1 MGISDNSVVLSG
13 PVLCRIPGAQLMW
26 HKGGGYIVK
35 HPVQRW
41 AKIIYGMRGR
51 LNVLHLSLI
60 PTTAILISGFLTISF
75 MDVPEL

>member
-13 PVLCRIPGAQLMW
+13 RMLCRIPGAQLMW
-26 HKGGGYIVK
+26 NKGGGYTVK
-35 HPVQRW
+35 HLVQRW

-51 LNVLHLSLI
+51 LNVLRLSLI
-60 PTTAILISGFLTISF
+60 PTAAILINGFLTISF